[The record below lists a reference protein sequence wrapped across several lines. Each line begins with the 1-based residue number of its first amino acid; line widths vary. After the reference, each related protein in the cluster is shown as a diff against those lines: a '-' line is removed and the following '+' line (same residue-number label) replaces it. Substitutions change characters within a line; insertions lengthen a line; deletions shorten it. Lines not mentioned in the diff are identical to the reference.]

1 MTIIESI
8 RTFFTSCPALAG
20 QPLHTDQ
27 LPDAAPA
34 LAVETYVPDDADG
47 PDDVILRY
55 VDGGCLR
62 QYRFRLALRLPY
74 GEAHREQNAALCQDV
89 ADWVDAQL
97 SQGNVPELPG
107 NRVALTIATL
117 SEGYRIEQATEAAAR
132 YVIPGRLIYLQG
144 GTAS

>member
-8 RTFFTSCPALAG
+8 RTYLASCPALAE

-34 LAVETYVPDDADG
+34 YCVETYVPPDADG

-62 QYRFRLALRLPY
+62 QYRFGLALRLPY
-74 GEAHREQNAALCQDV
+74 GQAHAAQNAALCQDV
-89 ADWVDAQL
+89 ADWMDAQL
-97 SQGNVPELPG
+97 SQGNVPALPG
-107 NRVALTIATL
+107 NRTALSIATL
-117 SEGYRIEQATEAAAR
+117 SEGYRIEQATDAAAR

-144 GTAS
+144 GNAS